1 MIDPTEGLDQDE
13 LINLEFK
20 QFVNVI
26 NGRHAGKSG
35 LAFHLY
41 DNGIIALEMEDG
53 KFISVD
59 KEDIDYKFEST
70 DIKLRIPEEQ
80 HAEWDQRCKELEEW
94 GKGNPDYVSF

>member
-1 MIDPTEGLDQDE
+1 MKNPADGLDQNE
-13 LINLEFK
+13 WINLEFK
-20 QFVNVI
+20 QLVNVI

-35 LAFHLY
+35 KAFHVY
-41 DNGIIALEMEDG
+41 SNGIIDLEMEDG

-70 DIKLRIPEEQ
+70 DIKLNLHPEE
-80 HAEWDQRCKELEEW
+80 HAAWDQRCKELEEW